1 FILTKRQINQAAGRL
16 RLRKCW
22 ILILG
27 CVCLG
32 FGQETPPPDCKP
44 ITYFGVSGCELSAQ
58 GECPKGYHKQAA
70 CPTSPMIKA
79 PCRMICVKDAAP
91 KTKPKPDSE
100 KQSPSSSVHP
110 QGLRLKSVTAVQA
123 ITWGGGKRD
132 AIIAAK

>member
-1 FILTKRQINQAAGRL
+1 
-16 RLRKCW
+16 LRKCL

-70 CPTSPMIKA
+70 CPTNPMIKA

-100 KQSPSSSVHP
+100 QQPEKQPPTSSLHP
-110 QGLRLKSVTAVQA
+110 LGLRPKSVTAVRA
-123 ITWGGGKRD
+123 ITWGGGKHD
-132 AIIAAK
+132 AIIAAKAPFLLLGM